1 VGEDEVPIVGG
12 EECFVSCAFKTVC
25 CGEEVVVDG
34 AGFTLIV
41 DDGVFRAVSVVYAA
55 REMVGVVG
63 VVFTRGTVRVHD
75 RGLW

>member
-1 VGEDEVPIVGG
+1 M
-12 EECFVSCAFKTVC
+12 
-25 CGEEVVVDG
+25 DG

-75 RGLW
+75 RGVMVVGC